1 MAEKPVKL
9 LDQVRAKIRVLH
21 YSIRTEETYVEWVRR
36 FILFHNKRHPLEM
49 GKAELEAFLTFLAV
63 ERRVSASTQSQA
75 KSALLFLYQKVLGV
89 DLPWLS
95 DIVAAKQ
102 PLNLPTVLTVSEVQT
117 VLGRLSG
124 VTGLVAQLLYGS
136 GLRLLEACRL
146 RVQDV
151 DFGMHQLLVRN
162 GKGAKDRVTML
173 PQTIIEPLK
182 LHLQRVKAMHDDDLR
197 AGNGDVYLP
206 FALDRK
212 YQNAPR
218 EWGWQ
223 YVFPAD
229 RYSQD
234 PRSGAI
240 RRHHLGEQTVQRA
253 VRQAA
258 MVSGQTKRVSPH
270 TMRHS
275 FATHLL
281 MSGYDIRTVQE
292 LLGHKD
298 VQTTMI
304 YTHVLNR
311 GGKGVVSPLDRW

>member
-1 MAEKPVKL
+1 MAEKPAKL

-21 YSIRTEETYVEWVRR
+21 YSIRTEETYVDWVRR
-36 FILFHNKRHPLEM
+36 FILFHHKRHPLEM

-75 KSALLFLYQKVLGV
+75 KSALRFLYQKVLGV

-102 PLNLPTVLTVSEVQT
+102 PQHLPTVLTVSEVQT

-124 VTGLVAQLLYGS
+124 VTGLIAQLLYGS
-136 GLRLLEACRL
+136 GLRLLEACPL

-151 DFGMHQLLVRN
+151 DFSMHQLLVRN

-182 LHLQRVKAMHDDDLR
+182 QHLQRVQVMHDDDLR
-197 AGNGDVYLP
+197 AGNGEVYLP

-212 YQNAPR
+212 YPNAPR

-258 MVSGQTKRVSPH
+258 MESGLTKR
-270 TMRHS
+270 
-275 FATHLL
+275 
-281 MSGYDIRTVQE
+281 I
-292 LLGHKD
+292 
-298 VQTTMI
+298 
-304 YTHVLNR
+304 
-311 GGKGVVSPLDRW
+311 SPLVAQDQQ